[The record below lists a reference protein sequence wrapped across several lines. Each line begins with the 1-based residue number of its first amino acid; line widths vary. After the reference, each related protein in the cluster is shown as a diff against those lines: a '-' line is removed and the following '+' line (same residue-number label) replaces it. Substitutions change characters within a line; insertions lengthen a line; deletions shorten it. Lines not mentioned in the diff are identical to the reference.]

1 MYCTRQDLELLMKSF
16 ITWLFVKYVYIPDQ
30 KARAKDI
37 SDHPRDYVVTFEP
50 SPEWEAQVEKNC
62 TKPKSH

>member
-1 MYCTRQDLELLMKSF
+1 MKSF